1 MTMGMVGSGI
11 RVVCSVPVSEG
22 QQRKGWE
29 YEGCGKGKEGNV
41 GWSGEKRQSFHTDRG
56 RIEMKKVILRSRT
69 ELEPDLGQQDT

>member
-29 YEGCGKGKEGNV
+29 YEGCGKAMEKKGMLAGVGK
-41 GWSGEKRQSFHTDRG
+41 KG
-56 RIEMKKVILRSRT
+56 RVSTLT
-69 ELEPDLGQQDT
+69 EEE